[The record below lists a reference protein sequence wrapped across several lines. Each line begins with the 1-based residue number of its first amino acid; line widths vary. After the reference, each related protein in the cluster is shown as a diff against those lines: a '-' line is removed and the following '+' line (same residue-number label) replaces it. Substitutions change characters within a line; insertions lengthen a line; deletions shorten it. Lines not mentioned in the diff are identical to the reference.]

1 MTPNDEGF
9 LLRCIIFL
17 IIFLFQ
23 RSLSLLLRGL
33 GLFKQRLEFENLN
46 FSDSGCS
53 AWQEAGS
60 LYWAFHCS
68 SEGEFEQL
76 KPLMIKAIEED
87 QKIEVIFTSPSVE
100 RKVQQ
105 LYHNYPDSIRYLRM
119 PLLTNLR
126 LTSWSKAKGLIMCRY
141 DFFPELL
148 LFPTQKK
155 VLAWA
160 SLKGK
165 KPSLWLKA
173 VYKSFDLVI
182 ASTTQQALAL
192 ESLTHK
198 MTGVEIATYD
208 FRPLQIRQRLNE
220 SQVPKKLVELIQS
233 QANEDK
239 IIVGSAW
246 ENDFHLFDQ
255 LLKDSKN
262 VHLWLAPHQLSSIS
276 LDDIKAYWNKHFP
289 RIEVVS
295 LNLKQIDSWTLEKL
309 LQKKDRT
316 TIWLLESP
324 GILVELYSLFD
335 YSYVGGGFGRSI
347 HSVLE
352 PAVAGCNVCCGPK
365 IHRSTEIDL
374 VNELSPGQ
382 VSVVN
387 TASDFSTWW
396 NRAHQTSKPLE
407 DDKAFKAM
415 ENWIKKSDEIIG
427 LTLAH

>member
-1 MTPNDEGF
+1 M
-9 LLRCIIFL
+9 RRIIFL

-173 VYKSFDLVI
+173 IYSSFDLLI
-182 ASTTQQALAL
+182 ASTTEQSSALK
-192 ESLTHK
+192 SLTSNMSAK
-198 MTGVEIATYD
+198 EIATYD
-208 FRPLQIRQRLNE
+208 FRPLQIRQRLND
-220 SQVPKKLVELIQS
+220 SQLPPKLIELINS
-233 QANEDK
+233 QERDDK
-239 IIVGSAW
+239 IIIGSAW
-246 ENDFHLFDQ
+246 ENDFHLFHE
-255 LLKDSKN
+255 LLKQSNK
-262 VHLWLAPHQLSSIS
+262 VHLWLAPHQLSPSS
-276 LDDIKAYWNKHFP
+276 LEEVKSYWRKSFP
-289 RIEVVS
+289 AIEIVS
-295 LNLKQIDSWTLEKL
+295 LSLKDIETWPMADL
-309 LQKKDRT
+309 LLKKDQT

-335 YSYVGGGFGRSI
+335 YVYVGGGFGRSI

-352 PAVAGCNVCCGPK
+352 PAVAGCKVSCGPR

-374 VNELSPGQ
+374 VHELSPSQ
-382 VSVVN
+382 VRVVS
-387 TASDFSTWW
+387 TVSEFSTWW
-396 NRAHQTSKPLE
+396 EMVHQTAKPFE

>member
-1 MTPNDEGF
+1 
-9 LLRCIIFL
+9 
-17 IIFLFQ
+17 
-23 RSLSLLLRGL
+23 
-33 GLFKQRLEFENLN
+33 
-46 FSDSGCS
+46 
-53 AWQEAGS
+53 
-60 LYWAFHCS
+60 
-68 SEGEFEQL
+68 
-76 KPLMIKAIEED
+76 MIKAIELD
-87 QKIEVIFTSPSVE
+87 QKIELIFTSPSVE

-105 LYHNYPDSIRYLRM
+105 FYTKHPESIRYLRM
-119 PLLTNLR
+119 PLLLDLR
-126 LTSWSKAKGLIMCRY
+126 LSRWSKALGLIMCRY

-148 LFPTQKK
+148 LLPTQKK

-165 KPSLWLKA
+165 SPSFWLKA

-182 ASTTQQALAL
+182 ASTVEQTAALKNFTSQMPGI
-192 ESLTHK
+192 E
-198 MTGVEIATYD
+198 VATYD
-208 FRPLQIRQRLNE
+208 FRPLQIRHRLKQ
-220 SQVPKKLVELIQS
+220 SQIPQKLIELINS
-233 QANEDK
+233 QDKEDQ

-255 LLKDSKN
+255 LLKDPMN
-262 VHLWLAPHQLSSIS
+262 VHLWLAPHQLSTTS
-276 LDDIKAYWNKHFP
+276 LEQIKAYWKKHFP
-289 RIEVVS
+289 HIEVVS
-295 LNLKQIDSWTLEKL
+295 LNLKHLDSWPLEKL
-309 LQKKDRT
+309 LQKKEQT

-324 GILVELYSLFD
+324 GILVELYSLFN
-335 YSYVGGGFGRSI
+335 YVYVGGGFGRSI

-352 PAVAGCNVCCGPK
+352 PAVAGCKVCCGPK

-387 TASDFSTWW
+387 TASEFSTWW
-396 NRAHQTSKPLE
+396 NSAHQTSKPLE